1 MCAGLTIFPRP
12 DIVYMWA
19 AGRLSFPD
27 LLPSSWNPLSWIPDR
42 LANLW
47 SGQGGEEEYA
57 GLPLV
62 DAETGP
68 DRNGCFSPAE
78 PSATLY
84 EPPPQETT
92 ALLQDQRSPLDDE
105 S

>member
-1 MCAGLTIFPRP
+1 MCAGLTYFAGQ
-12 DIVYMWA
+12 DIAYMWA
-19 AGRLSFPD
+19 AVAPSFPD
-27 LLPSSWNPLSWIPDR
+27 LHLSSWIPLSWIPDR

-62 DAETGP
+62 DTETGP
-68 DRNGCFSPAE
+68 DQNGRCSPAE

-92 ALLQDQRSPLDDE
+92 VLLQDQRSSLDDE